1 MLQSA
6 VPTARTTARSTSH
19 ARALRLS
26 VLGVAAA
33 LALSACNESQDKPPQ
48 AASAPLPPATESA
61 QPVATPVAYV
71 PPSAETLYQMVAPIA
86 LYPDKLVAQVL
97 AASTY
102 PDQVGA
108 AEVWMGQNPGLKP
121 EELQNAVNSQDW
133 DPSVKS
139 LAQFPNVLAQLSSNV
154 PWTTAL
160 GKAYYNDPA
169 DVMNAIQVMRQR
181 AYKAGTLKDSS
192 RLKVAVATADAPP
205 PVPQPAPQAVG
216 EPLSSMLPVPVI
228 DTPPQLIEIAP
239 AQPDTVYVPQ
249 YDPGVVYGEPVPMYG
264 GYRPIV
270 APQPVYVGSS
280 AAPVV
285 AGLIGFGAG
294 VILAESV
301 DRRPWGWNSWGMRW
315 GEPGYRW
322 HRNEPPPPPSRRP
335 AVIYNN
341 NTYVSRSTTVVQNI
355 HNTHINNVGN
365 VTHIANNP
373 HFEPRRPDFPQ
384 QGGDP
389 RSGDPR
395 SGDPRSG
402 DPRSGDPRSGGM
414 AAAALAGAA
423 GMAGAAAAAHSG
435 MPQRLGLRPP
445 QGGPPPSAQGMVPP
459 GGAQGFARH
468 DGADRGRPGLRP
480 DDRPQASLQP
490 RMNPVPASQPGQFGK
505 WPQSPQSAQSA
516 PSSPPGAAQRPAPAL
531 PAAAMQG
538 DRGRDSRVPS
548 WSSAATQQ
556 GMRPQDRQ
564 NGLDRQD
571 RDRSMADAARQR
583 QQQQQQMETQAARL
597 RGEEQA
603 RQQQQRQAQMQA
615 QAQMRDQA
623 RDQAQIQAQAQ
634 ARQQAERDRQALQQ
648 RSQDQARQQQMQ
660 QQQQQQARAQEQ
672 MQARMQAQQQA
683 QQQAQ
688 RQAQMQER
696 QAQQQRQQQFEAAQ
710 QQRMQAQQAQQA
722 QAQARAQQQQARAQQ
737 EQRQQQQRMANAA
750 RPQERRGGRDERR
763 DR

>member
-6 VPTARTTARSTSH
+6 VPRARTMAPSASH
-19 ARALRLS
+19 AGALRLS
-26 VLGVAAA
+26 VLGLAAA

-48 AASAPLPPATESA
+48 AASVPLPPATESA

-108 AEVWMGQNPGLKP
+108 AEVWLGQNPGLKP
-121 EELQNAVNSQDW
+121 QELQDAVNGQDW

-139 LAQFPNVLAQLSSNV
+139 LAQFPNVLAQLSSNI

-160 GKAYYNDPA
+160 GRAYYNDPA

-192 RLKVAVATADAPP
+192 RLKVAVAAADAPP
-205 PVPQPAPQAVG
+205 RDPQPAPQDMG

-228 DTPPQLIEIAP
+228 DAPSQFIEITP

-249 YDPGVVYGEPVPMYG
+249 YDPGVVYGEPLPVYG

-341 NTYVSRSTTVVQNI
+341 NTYVTRSTTVVQNI
-355 HNTHINNVGN
+355 RNTQINNGGN

-373 HFEPRRPDFPQ
+373 HVEPRPAGNPPNPP

-389 RSGDPR
+389 RP
-395 SGDPRSG
+395 
-402 DPRSGDPRSGGM
+402 GGM

-423 GMAGAAAAAHSG
+423 GLAGAAAAAHGG

-445 QGGPPPSAQGMVPP
+445 QGGPPASSQGMLPP
-459 GGAQGFARH
+459 GATQGSARH

-480 DDRPQASLQP
+480 DDRPQAALQP

-505 WPQSPQSAQSA
+505 WPQA
-516 PSSPPGAAQRPAPAL
+516 PHSTQAAGVQRPPAAL
-531 PAAAMQG
+531 PAAAIPG
-538 DRGRDSRVPS
+538 ERGRDSRVPS
-548 WSSAATQQ
+548 WSSAAAQQ
-556 GMRPQDRQ
+556 GMRQQ
-564 NGLDRQD
+564 DRQD
-571 RDRSMADAARQR
+571 RDRSMADAARMR
-583 QQQQQQMETQAARL
+583 QQQQQQMEMQTARL
-597 RGEEQA
+597 RGEEQSRQQ
-603 RQQQQRQAQMQA
+603 RQQQQAQRQAQMQM
-615 QAQMRDQA
+615 QVQA
-623 RDQAQIQAQAQ
+623 RDQAREQAQM
-634 ARQQAERDRQALQQ
+634 
-648 RSQDQARQQQMQ
+648 QARQQQLQQ

-696 QAQQQRQQQFEAAQ
+696 QAQQQR
-710 QQRMQAQQAQQA
+710 MQLQQAQ

-737 EQRQQQQRMANAA
+737 EQRQQQQRMANAS

>member
-1 MLQSA
+1 
-6 VPTARTTARSTSH
+6 
-19 ARALRLS
+19 
-26 VLGVAAA
+26 
-33 LALSACNESQDKPPQ
+33 
-48 AASAPLPPATESA
+48 
-61 QPVATPVAYV
+61 VAYV

-108 AEVWMGQNPGLKP
+108 AEVWLGQNPGLKP
-121 EELQNAVNSQDW
+121 QELQDAVNGQDW

-139 LAQFPNVLAQLSSNV
+139 LAQFPNVLAQLSSNI

-160 GKAYYNDPA
+160 GRAYYNDPA

-192 RLKVAVATADAPP
+192 RLKVAVAAADAPP
-205 PVPQPAPQAVG
+205 RDPQPAPQDMG

-228 DTPPQLIEIAP
+228 DAPSQFIEITP

-249 YDPGVVYGEPVPMYG
+249 YDPGVVYGEPLPVYG

-341 NTYVSRSTTVVQNI
+341 NTYVTRSTTVVQNI
-355 HNTHINNVGN
+355 RNTQINNGGN

-373 HFEPRRPDFPQ
+373 HVEPRPAGNPPNPP

-389 RSGDPR
+389 RP
-395 SGDPRSG
+395 
-402 DPRSGDPRSGGM
+402 GGM

-423 GMAGAAAAAHSG
+423 GLAGAAAAAHGG

-445 QGGPPPSAQGMVPP
+445 QGGPPASSQGMLPP
-459 GGAQGFARH
+459 GATQGSARH

-480 DDRPQASLQP
+480 DDRPQAALQP

-505 WPQSPQSAQSA
+505 WPQA
-516 PSSPPGAAQRPAPAL
+516 PHSTQAAGVQRPPAAL
-531 PAAAMQG
+531 PAAAIPG
-538 DRGRDSRVPS
+538 ERGRDSRVPS
-548 WSSAATQQ
+548 WSSAAAQQ
-556 GMRPQDRQ
+556 GMRQQ
-564 NGLDRQD
+564 DRQD
-571 RDRSMADAARQR
+571 RDRSMADAARMR
-583 QQQQQQMETQAARL
+583 QQQQQQMEMQTARL
-597 RGEEQA
+597 RGEEQSRQQ
-603 RQQQQRQAQMQA
+603 RQQQQAQRQAQMQM
-615 QAQMRDQA
+615 QVQA
-623 RDQAQIQAQAQ
+623 RDQAREQAQM
-634 ARQQAERDRQALQQ
+634 
-648 RSQDQARQQQMQ
+648 QARQQQLQQ

-696 QAQQQRQQQFEAAQ
+696 QAQQQR
-710 QQRMQAQQAQQA
+710 MQLQQAQ

-737 EQRQQQQRMANAA
+737 EQRQQQQRMANAS

>member
-1 MLQSA
+1 MPQSA
-6 VPTARTTARSTSH
+6 VPRARTMAPSASH
-19 ARALRLS
+19 AGALRLS
-26 VLGVAAA
+26 VLGLAAA

-108 AEVWMGQNPGLKP
+108 AEVWLGQNPGLKP
-121 EELQNAVNSQDW
+121 QELQDAVNGQDW

-139 LAQFPNVLAQLSSNV
+139 LAQFPNVLAQLSSNI

-160 GKAYYNDPA
+160 GRAYYNDPA

-192 RLKVAVATADAPP
+192 RLKVAVAAADAPP
-205 PVPQPAPQAVG
+205 RDPQPAPQDMG

-228 DTPPQLIEIAP
+228 DAPSQFIEITP

-341 NTYVSRSTTVVQNI
+341 NTYVTRSTTVVQNI
-355 HNTHINNVGN
+355 RNTQINNGGN

-373 HFEPRRPDFPQ
+373 HVEPRPAGNPPNPP

-389 RSGDPR
+389 RP
-395 SGDPRSG
+395 
-402 DPRSGDPRSGGM
+402 GGM

-423 GMAGAAAAAHSG
+423 GMAGAAAAAHGG

-445 QGGPPPSAQGMVPP
+445 QGGPPASSQGMLPP
-459 GGAQGFARH
+459 GATQGSARH

-480 DDRPQASLQP
+480 DDRPQAALQP

-505 WPQSPQSAQSA
+505 WPQA
-516 PSSPPGAAQRPAPAL
+516 PHSTQAAGVQRPPAAL
-531 PAAAMQG
+531 PAAAMPG
-538 DRGRDSRVPS
+538 ERGRDSRVPS
-548 WSSAATQQ
+548 WSSAAAQQ
-556 GMRPQDRQ
+556 GMRQQ
-564 NGLDRQD
+564 DRQD
-571 RDRSMADAARQR
+571 RDRSMADAARMR
-583 QQQQQQMETQAARL
+583 QQQQQQMEMQTARL
-597 RGEEQA
+597 RGEEQS
-603 RQQQQRQAQMQA
+603 RQQQQQQQRQQQQAQRQAQMQM
-615 QAQMRDQA
+615 QVQA
-623 RDQAQIQAQAQ
+623 RDQAREQAQM
-634 ARQQAERDRQALQQ
+634 
-648 RSQDQARQQQMQ
+648 QARQQQLQQ

-696 QAQQQRQQQFEAAQ
+696 QAQQQR
-710 QQRMQAQQAQQA
+710 MQLQQAQ

-737 EQRQQQQRMANAA
+737 EQRQQQQRMANAS

>member
-1 MLQSA
+1 
-6 VPTARTTARSTSH
+6 
-19 ARALRLS
+19 
-26 VLGVAAA
+26 
-33 LALSACNESQDKPPQ
+33 LAF
-48 AASAPLPPATESA
+48 
-61 QPVATPVAYV
+61 
-71 PPSAETLYQMVAPIA
+71 I
-86 LYPDKLVAQVL
+86 
-97 AASTY
+97 STY

-108 AEVWMGQNPGLKP
+108 AEVWLGQNPGLKP
-121 EELQNAVNSQDW
+121 EALQNAVNGQDW

-139 LAQFPNVLAQLSSNV
+139 LAQFPNVLAQLSSNI

-160 GKAYYNDPA
+160 GRAYYNDPA

-192 RLKVAVATADAPP
+192 RLKVAVATPDAA
-205 PVPQPAPQAVG
+205 VPQPAPQAVG

-280 AAPVV
+280 AVPVV

-355 HNTHINNVGN
+355 HNTN
-365 VTHIANNP
+365 VTNITNNGRW
-373 HFEPRRPDFPQ
+373 EPRRADNPP

-389 RSGDPR
+389 RSGA
-395 SGDPRSG
+395 
-402 DPRSGDPRSGGM
+402 M

-423 GMAGAAAAAHSG
+423 GMAGAAHMAGAAGPAPG

-445 QGGPPPSAQGMVPP
+445 QGGPPPSSQGMLPP
-459 GGAQGFARH
+459 GAAQGFARH
-468 DGADRGRPGLRP
+468 DGMDHGRPGLRP
-480 DDRPQASLQP
+480 DDRPQAALQP
-490 RMNPVPASQPGQFGK
+490 RMAPVPASQPGPFGQAGK
-505 WPQSPQSAQSA
+505 WPQSPV
-516 PSSPPGAAQRPAPAL
+516 PGVTQRPAPAL
-531 PAAAMQG
+531 PAAAQAG
-538 DRGRDSRVPS
+538 ERGRDARVPS
-548 WSSAATQQ
+548 WSSAATAQ
-556 GMRPQDRQ
+556 GMRPQ
-564 NGLDRQD
+564 DRQD
-571 RDRSMADAARQR
+571 RDRSMADAARMR
-583 QQQQQQMETQAARL
+583 QQQQQQMEVQTARL

-603 RQQQQRQAQMQA
+603 RQQQQQAQRQAQMQA
-615 QAQMRDQA
+615 QA
-623 RDQAQIQAQAQ
+623 RDQAQMQT
-634 ARQQAERDRQALQQ
+634 RQQAERDRQAFQQ
-648 RSQDQARQQQMQ
+648 RAQDQARQQQLQQQ

-710 QQRMQAQQAQQA
+710 QQRMQAQARAQQ
-722 QAQARAQQQQARAQQ
+722 QQQQQQQARAQQ
-737 EQRQQQQRMANAA
+737 EQRQQQQRMANAFH
-750 RPQERRGGRDERR
+750 PQERRGGRDERR

>member
-6 VPTARTTARSTSH
+6 VPTARITAPSTSSV
-19 ARALRLS
+19 LRLTA
-26 VLGVAAA
+26 LGLAAA

-48 AASAPLPPATESA
+48 AASGPLPPATESA

-139 LAQFPNVLAQLSSNV
+139 LAQFPNVLAQLSSNI

-205 PVPQPAPQAVG
+205 PLPQPAPQAVG

-228 DTPPQLIEIAP
+228 DAPSQFIEIAP

-249 YDPGVVYGEPVPMYG
+249 YDPGVVYGEPVPVYG
-264 GYRPIV
+264 GYRAIV

-341 NTYVSRSTTVVQNI
+341 NTYVTRSTTVVQNI
-355 HNTHINNVGN
+355 RNTQINNVGN
-365 VTHIANNP
+365 VTHVANNP
-373 HFEPRRPDFPQ
+373 HFEPRRPDFPP
-384 QGGDP
+384 QG
-389 RSGDPR
+389 
-395 SGDPRSG
+395 GDPRSG

-423 GMAGAAAAAHSG
+423 GMAGAAAAAHGG

-459 GGAQGFARH
+459 GAAQGFARH

-480 DDRPQASLQP
+480 DDRPQASSQP
-490 RMNPVPASQPGQFGK
+490 RMNPVPASPPGQFGT
-505 WPQSPQSAQSA
+505 WPQSPQSSQSTQA
-516 PSSPPGAAQRPAPAL
+516 GIAQRPPSAL
-531 PAAAMQG
+531 PAAAMPG

-564 NGLDRQD
+564 D
-571 RDRSMADAARQR
+571 RDRSMADAARMR
-583 QQQQQQMETQAARL
+583 QQQQQQMEMQTARL

-603 RQQQQRQAQMQA
+603 RQQQQQQAQRQAQMQA
-615 QAQMRDQA
+615 QTQARDQA
-623 RDQAQIQAQAQ
+623 RDQAQLQ
-634 ARQQAERDRQALQQ
+634 ARQQGERDRQAFQQ
-648 RSQDQARQQQMQ
+648 RSQDQARQQQLQQQ

-688 RQAQMQER
+688 RQAQMQDR

-722 QAQARAQQQQARAQQ
+722 QAQARAQQQQQQQQARAQQ
-737 EQRQQQQRMANAA
+737 EQRQQQQRMANAS

>member
-1 MLQSA
+1 
-6 VPTARTTARSTSH
+6 
-19 ARALRLS
+19 
-26 VLGVAAA
+26 
-33 LALSACNESQDKPPQ
+33 
-48 AASAPLPPATESA
+48 
-61 QPVATPVAYV
+61 
-71 PPSAETLYQMVAPIA
+71 MVAPIA

-108 AEVWMGQNPGLKP
+108 AEVWLGQNPGLKP
-121 EELQNAVNSQDW
+121 QELQDAVNGQDW

-139 LAQFPNVLAQLSSNV
+139 LAQFPNVLAQLSSNI

-160 GKAYYNDPA
+160 GRAYYNDPA

-192 RLKVAVATADAPP
+192 RLKVAVAAADAPP
-205 PVPQPAPQAVG
+205 RDPQPAPQDMG

-228 DTPPQLIEIAP
+228 DAPSQFIEITP

-249 YDPGVVYGEPVPMYG
+249 YDPGVVYGEPLPVYG

-341 NTYVSRSTTVVQNI
+341 NTYVTRSTTVVQNI
-355 HNTHINNVGN
+355 RNTQINNGGN

-373 HFEPRRPDFPQ
+373 HVEPRPAGNPPNPP

-389 RSGDPR
+389 RP
-395 SGDPRSG
+395 
-402 DPRSGDPRSGGM
+402 GGM

-423 GMAGAAAAAHSG
+423 GLAGAAAAAHGG

-445 QGGPPPSAQGMVPP
+445 QGGPPASSQGMLPP
-459 GGAQGFARH
+459 GATQGSARH

-480 DDRPQASLQP
+480 DDRPQAALQP

-505 WPQSPQSAQSA
+505 WPQA
-516 PSSPPGAAQRPAPAL
+516 PHSTQAAGVQRPPAAL
-531 PAAAMQG
+531 PAAAMPG
-538 DRGRDSRVPS
+538 ERGRDSRVPS
-548 WSSAATQQ
+548 WSSAAAQQ
-556 GMRPQDRQ
+556 GMRQQ
-564 NGLDRQD
+564 DRQD
-571 RDRSMADAARQR
+571 RGRSMADAARMR
-583 QQQQQQMETQAARL
+583 QQQQQQMEMQTARL
-597 RGEEQA
+597 RGEEQS
-603 RQQQQRQAQMQA
+603 RQQQQQQQRQQQQAQRQAQMQ
-615 QAQMRDQA
+615 MQA
-623 RDQAQIQAQAQ
+623 RDQASEQAQM
-634 ARQQAERDRQALQQ
+634 
-648 RSQDQARQQQMQ
+648 QARQQQLQQ

-696 QAQQQRQQQFEAAQ
+696 QAQQQR
-710 QQRMQAQQAQQA
+710 MQLQQAQ
-722 QAQARAQQQQARAQQ
+722 QAQARAQQQQTRAQQ
-737 EQRQQQQRMANAA
+737 EQRQQQQRMANAS

>member
-1 MLQSA
+1 MLQPA

-19 ARALRLS
+19 AGVLRLS
-26 VLGVAAA
+26 VLGLAAA
-33 LALSACNESQDKPPQ
+33 MALSACNESQDKPPQ

-228 DTPPQLIEIAP
+228 DTPPQFIEIAP

-373 HFEPRRPDFPQ
+373 HFKPRRPDFPQ
-384 QGGDP
+384 Q
-389 RSGDPR
+389 SGDPR
-395 SGDPRSG
+395 LGDPRSG

-556 GMRPQDRQ
+556 GVRPQDRQ

-623 RDQAQIQAQAQ
+623 RDQAQVQAQAQ

-660 QQQQQQARAQEQ
+660 QQQQQARAQEQ
-672 MQARMQAQQQA
+672 MQARMQA

>member
-6 VPTARTTARSTSH
+6 VPRARTMAPSASH
-19 ARALRLS
+19 AGALRLS
-26 VLGVAAA
+26 VLGLAAA

-108 AEVWMGQNPGLKP
+108 AEVWLGQNPGLKP
-121 EELQNAVNSQDW
+121 QELQDAVNGQDW

-139 LAQFPNVLAQLSSNV
+139 LAQFPNVLAQLSSNI

-160 GKAYYNDPA
+160 GRAYYNDPA

-192 RLKVAVATADAPP
+192 RLKVAVAAADAPP
-205 PVPQPAPQAVG
+205 RDPQPAPQDMG

-228 DTPPQLIEIAP
+228 DAPSQFIEITP

-249 YDPGVVYGEPVPMYG
+249 YDPGVVYGEPLPVYG

-341 NTYVSRSTTVVQNI
+341 NTYVTRSTTVVQNI
-355 HNTHINNVGN
+355 RNTQINNGGN

-373 HFEPRRPDFPQ
+373 HGEPRPAGNPPNPP

-389 RSGDPR
+389 RP
-395 SGDPRSG
+395 
-402 DPRSGDPRSGGM
+402 GGM

-423 GMAGAAAAAHSG
+423 GLAGAAAAAQGG

-445 QGGPPPSAQGMVPP
+445 QGGPPASSQGMLPP
-459 GGAQGFARH
+459 GATQGSARH

-480 DDRPQASLQP
+480 DDRPQAALQP

-505 WPQSPQSAQSA
+505 WPQA
-516 PSSPPGAAQRPAPAL
+516 PHSTQAAGVQRPPAAL
-531 PAAAMQG
+531 PAAAMPG
-538 DRGRDSRVPS
+538 ERGRDSRVPS
-548 WSSAATQQ
+548 WSSAAAQQ
-556 GMRPQDRQ
+556 VMRQQ
-564 NGLDRQD
+564 DRQD
-571 RDRSMADAARQR
+571 RDRSMADAARMR
-583 QQQQQQMETQAARL
+583 QQQQQQMEMQTARL
-597 RGEEQA
+597 RGEEQS
-603 RQQQQRQAQMQA
+603 RQQQQQQQRQQQQAQRQAQMQ
-615 QAQMRDQA
+615 MQA
-623 RDQAQIQAQAQ
+623 RDQAREQAQM
-634 ARQQAERDRQALQQ
+634 
-648 RSQDQARQQQMQ
+648 QARQQQLQQ

-696 QAQQQRQQQFEAAQ
+696 QAQQQR
-710 QQRMQAQQAQQA
+710 MQLQQAQ

-737 EQRQQQQRMANAA
+737 EQRQQQQRMANAS

>member
-6 VPTARTTARSTSH
+6 VPRARTMAPSASH
-19 ARALRLS
+19 AGALRLS
-26 VLGVAAA
+26 VLGLAAA

-108 AEVWMGQNPGLKP
+108 AEVWLGQNPGLKP
-121 EELQNAVNSQDW
+121 QELQDAVNGQDW

-139 LAQFPNVLAQLSSNV
+139 LAQFPNVLAQLSSNI

-160 GKAYYNDPA
+160 GRAYYNDPA

-192 RLKVAVATADAPP
+192 RLKVAVTAADAPP
-205 PVPQPAPQAVG
+205 RDPQPAPQDMG

-228 DTPPQLIEIAP
+228 DAPAQFIEITP

-249 YDPGVVYGEPVPMYG
+249 YDPGVVYGEPLPVYG

-341 NTYVSRSTTVVQNI
+341 NTYVTRSTTVVQNI
-355 HNTHINNVGN
+355 RNTQINNGGN

-373 HFEPRRPDFPQ
+373 HVEPRPAGNPPNPP

-389 RSGDPR
+389 RP
-395 SGDPRSG
+395 
-402 DPRSGDPRSGGM
+402 GGM

-423 GMAGAAAAAHSG
+423 GLAGAAAAAHGG

-445 QGGPPPSAQGMVPP
+445 QGGPPASSQGMLPP
-459 GGAQGFARH
+459 GATQGSARH

-480 DDRPQASLQP
+480 DDRPQAALQP

-505 WPQSPQSAQSA
+505 WPQA
-516 PSSPPGAAQRPAPAL
+516 PHSTQAAGVQRPPAAL
-531 PAAAMQG
+531 PAAAMPG
-538 DRGRDSRVPS
+538 ERGRDSRVPS
-548 WSSAATQQ
+548 WSSAAAQQ
-556 GMRPQDRQ
+556 GMRQQ
-564 NGLDRQD
+564 DRQD
-571 RDRSMADAARQR
+571 RGRSMADAARMR
-583 QQQQQQMETQAARL
+583 QQQQQQMEMQTARL
-597 RGEEQA
+597 RGEEQS
-603 RQQQQRQAQMQA
+603 RQQQQQQQRQQQQAQRQAQMQ
-615 QAQMRDQA
+615 MQA
-623 RDQAQIQAQAQ
+623 RDQAREQAQM
-634 ARQQAERDRQALQQ
+634 
-648 RSQDQARQQQMQ
+648 QARQQQL

-696 QAQQQRQQQFEAAQ
+696 QAQQQR
-710 QQRMQAQQAQQA
+710 MQLQQAQ

-737 EQRQQQQRMANAA
+737 EQRQQQQRMANAS

>member
-6 VPTARTTARSTSH
+6 VPTARTTARSTSN
-19 ARALRLS
+19 AGALRLS
-26 VLGVAAA
+26 VLGLAAA

-48 AASAPLPPATESA
+48 AASAPLPTESA

-228 DTPPQLIEIAP
+228 DTPPQFIEIAP

-389 RSGDPR
+389 RP
-395 SGDPRSG
+395 GDPRSG

-516 PSSPPGAAQRPAPAL
+516 PSSPSGTAQRPAPAL

-623 RDQAQIQAQAQ
+623 RDQAQAQVQAQAQ

-648 RSQDQARQQQMQ
+648 RSQDQARQQQ

-672 MQARMQAQQQA
+672 MQARMQA

>member
-6 VPTARTTARSTSH
+6 VPRARTMAPSASH
-19 ARALRLS
+19 AGALRLS
-26 VLGVAAA
+26 VLGLAAA

-108 AEVWMGQNPGLKP
+108 AEVWLGQNPGLKP
-121 EELQNAVNSQDW
+121 QELQDAVNGQDW

-139 LAQFPNVLAQLSSNV
+139 LAQFPNVLAQLSSNI

-160 GKAYYNDPA
+160 GRAYYNDPA

-192 RLKVAVATADAPP
+192 RLKVAVAAADAPP
-205 PVPQPAPQAVG
+205 RDPQPAPQDMG

-228 DTPPQLIEIAP
+228 DAPSQFIEITP

-249 YDPGVVYGEPVPMYG
+249 YDPGVVYGEPLPVYG

-341 NTYVSRSTTVVQNI
+341 NTYVTRSTTVVQNI
-355 HNTHINNVGN
+355 RNTQINNGGN

-373 HFEPRRPDFPQ
+373 HVEPRPAGNPPNPP

-389 RSGDPR
+389 RP
-395 SGDPRSG
+395 
-402 DPRSGDPRSGGM
+402 GGM

-423 GMAGAAAAAHSG
+423 GMAGAAAAAHGG

-445 QGGPPPSAQGMVPP
+445 QGE
-459 GGAQGFARH
+459 
-468 DGADRGRPGLRP
+468 
-480 DDRPQASLQP
+480 
-490 RMNPVPASQPGQFGK
+490 
-505 WPQSPQSAQSA
+505 
-516 PSSPPGAAQRPAPAL
+516 
-531 PAAAMQG
+531 
-538 DRGRDSRVPS
+538 RGRDSRVPS

-556 GMRPQDRQ
+556 GTRQ
-564 NGLDRQD
+564 QDRQD
-571 RDRSMADAARQR
+571 RDRSMVDAARMR
-583 QQQQQQMETQAARL
+583 QQQQQQMEMQTARL
-597 RGEEQA
+597 RGEEQS
-603 RQQQQRQAQMQA
+603 RQQQQQQQQQRQQQQAQRQAQMQ
-615 QAQMRDQA
+615 MQA
-623 RDQAQIQAQAQ
+623 RDQAREQA
-634 ARQQAERDRQALQQ
+634 
-648 RSQDQARQQQMQ
+648 
-660 QQQQQQARAQEQ
+660 Q

-696 QAQQQRQQQFEAAQ
+696 QAQQQR
-710 QQRMQAQQAQQA
+710 MQLQQAQ

-737 EQRQQQQRMANAA
+737 EQRQQQQRMANAS

>member
-1 MLQSA
+1 MLQPA

-19 ARALRLS
+19 ASALCLS
-26 VLGVAAA
+26 VLGLAAA

-48 AASAPLPPATESA
+48 AASAPLPTESA

-139 LAQFPNVLAQLSSNV
+139 LTQFPNVLAQLSSNV

-228 DTPPQLIEIAP
+228 DTPPQFIEIAP

-355 HNTHINNVGN
+355 HNTRINNVGN
-365 VTHIANNP
+365 VTNIANNP

-389 RSGDPR
+389 RP
-395 SGDPRSG
+395 GDPRSG

-445 QGGPPPSAQGMVPP
+445 QGGPPPSAEGVVPP

-505 WPQSPQSAQSA
+505 WPQSPQAAQSA

-538 DRGRDSRVPS
+538 DRGRDSHVPS

-564 NGLDRQD
+564 D

-583 QQQQQQMETQAARL
+583 QQHQQQMETQPARL

-603 RQQQQRQAQMQA
+603 RQQ
-615 QAQMRDQA
+615 
-623 RDQAQIQAQAQ
+623 
-634 ARQQAERDRQALQQ
+634 
-648 RSQDQARQQQMQ
+648 
-660 QQQQQQARAQEQ
+660 
-672 MQARMQAQQQA
+672 
-683 QQQAQ
+683 
-688 RQAQMQER
+688 
-696 QAQQQRQQQFEAAQ
+696 
-710 QQRMQAQQAQQA
+710 
-722 QAQARAQQQQARAQQ
+722 
-737 EQRQQQQRMANAA
+737 
-750 RPQERRGGRDERR
+750 
-763 DR
+763 

>member
-6 VPTARTTARSTSH
+6 VPRARTMAPSASH
-19 ARALRLS
+19 AGALRLS
-26 VLGVAAA
+26 VLGLAAA

-108 AEVWMGQNPGLKP
+108 AEVWLGQNPGLKP
-121 EELQNAVNSQDW
+121 QELQDAVNGQDW

-139 LAQFPNVLAQLSSNV
+139 LAQFPNVLAQLSSNI

-160 GKAYYNDPA
+160 GRAYYNDPA

-192 RLKVAVATADAPP
+192 RLKVAVTAADAPP
-205 PVPQPAPQAVG
+205 RDPQPAPQDMG

-228 DTPPQLIEIAP
+228 DAPAQFIEITP

-249 YDPGVVYGEPVPMYG
+249 YDPGVVYGEPLPVYG

-341 NTYVSRSTTVVQNI
+341 NTYVTRSTTVVQNI
-355 HNTHINNVGN
+355 RNTQINNGGN

-373 HFEPRRPDFPQ
+373 HVEPRPAGNPPNPP

-389 RSGDPR
+389 RP
-395 SGDPRSG
+395 
-402 DPRSGDPRSGGM
+402 GGM

-423 GMAGAAAAAHSG
+423 GLAGAAAAAHGG

-445 QGGPPPSAQGMVPP
+445 QGGPPASSQGMLPP
-459 GGAQGFARH
+459 GATQGSARH

-480 DDRPQASLQP
+480 DDRPQAALQP

-505 WPQSPQSAQSA
+505 WPQA
-516 PSSPPGAAQRPAPAL
+516 PHSTQAAGVQRPPAAL
-531 PAAAMQG
+531 PAAAMPG
-538 DRGRDSRVPS
+538 ERGRDSRVPS
-548 WSSAATQQ
+548 WSSAAAQQ
-556 GMRPQDRQ
+556 GMRQQ
-564 NGLDRQD
+564 DRQD
-571 RDRSMADAARQR
+571 RDRSMADAARMR
-583 QQQQQQMETQAARL
+583 QQQQQQMEMQTARL
-597 RGEEQA
+597 RGEEQS
-603 RQQQQRQAQMQA
+603 RQQQQQQQRQQQQAQRQAQMQ
-615 QAQMRDQA
+615 MQA
-623 RDQAQIQAQAQ
+623 RDQAREQAQM
-634 ARQQAERDRQALQQ
+634 
-648 RSQDQARQQQMQ
+648 QARQQQLQQ

-696 QAQQQRQQQFEAAQ
+696 QAQQQR
-710 QQRMQAQQAQQA
+710 MQLQQAQ

-737 EQRQQQQRMANAA
+737 EQRQQQQRMANAS
-750 RPQERRGGRDERR
+750 RPQERRGERDERR

>member
-6 VPTARTTARSTSH
+6 VPRARTMAPSASH
-19 ARALRLS
+19 AGALRLS
-26 VLGVAAA
+26 VLGLAAA

-108 AEVWMGQNPGLKP
+108 AEVWLGQNPGLKP
-121 EELQNAVNSQDW
+121 QELQDAVNGQDW

-139 LAQFPNVLAQLSSNV
+139 LAQFPNVLAQLSSNI

-160 GKAYYNDPA
+160 GRAYYNDPA

-192 RLKVAVATADAPP
+192 RLKVAVAAADAPP
-205 PVPQPAPQAVG
+205 RDPQPAPQDMG

-228 DTPPQLIEIAP
+228 DAPSQFIEITP

-249 YDPGVVYGEPVPMYG
+249 YDPGVVYGEPLPVYG

-341 NTYVSRSTTVVQNI
+341 NTYVTRSTTVVQNI
-355 HNTHINNVGN
+355 RNTQINNGGN

-373 HFEPRRPDFPQ
+373 HVEPRPAGNPPNPP

-389 RSGDPR
+389 RP
-395 SGDPRSG
+395 
-402 DPRSGDPRSGGM
+402 GGM

-423 GMAGAAAAAHSG
+423 GLAGAAAAAHGG

-445 QGGPPPSAQGMVPP
+445 QGGPPASSQGMLPP
-459 GGAQGFARH
+459 GATQGSARH

-480 DDRPQASLQP
+480 DDRPQAALQP

-505 WPQSPQSAQSA
+505 WPQA
-516 PSSPPGAAQRPAPAL
+516 PHSTQAAGVQRPPAAL
-531 PAAAMQG
+531 PAAAMPG
-538 DRGRDSRVPS
+538 ERGRDSRVPS
-548 WSSAATQQ
+548 WSSAAAQQ
-556 GMRPQDRQ
+556 GMRQQ
-564 NGLDRQD
+564 DRQD
-571 RDRSMADAARQR
+571 RDRSMADAARMR
-583 QQQQQQMETQAARL
+583 QQQQQQMEMQTARL
-597 RGEEQA
+597 RGEEQS
-603 RQQQQRQAQMQA
+603 RQQQQQQQRQQQQAQRQAQMQ
-615 QAQMRDQA
+615 MQA
-623 RDQAQIQAQAQ
+623 RDQAREQAQM
-634 ARQQAERDRQALQQ
+634 
-648 RSQDQARQQQMQ
+648 QARQQQLQQ

-696 QAQQQRQQQFEAAQ
+696 QAQQQR
-710 QQRMQAQQAQQA
+710 MQLQQAQ

-737 EQRQQQQRMANAA
+737 EQRQQQQRMANAS

>member
-6 VPTARTTARSTSH
+6 VPTALITAPATSSVG
-19 ARALRLS
+19 ALRLTA
-26 VLGVAAA
+26 LGLAAA

-61 QPVATPVAYV
+61 QPVATPAAYV

-121 EELQNAVNSQDW
+121 EELQTAVNSQDW

-228 DTPPQLIEIAP
+228 DTPPQFIEIAP

-355 HNTHINNVGN
+355 RNTQINNVGN

-402 DPRSGDPRSGGM
+402 DPRSGGM

-423 GMAGAAAAAHSG
+423 GMAGAAAAAHGS

-445 QGGPPPSAQGMVPP
+445 QGSPPPSAQGMVPP
-459 GGAQGFARH
+459 GAAQGFARH

-480 DDRPQASLQP
+480 DDRPQASSQP
-490 RMNPVPASQPGQFGK
+490 RMNPVPASPPGQFGK
-505 WPQSPQSAQSA
+505 WPQSPQSSQ
-516 PSSPPGAAQRPAPAL
+516 AAAMQRPPSAL
-531 PAAAMQG
+531 PAAAMPG
-538 DRGRDSRVPS
+538 DKGRDARDSRVPS
-548 WSSAATQQ
+548 WTSAATQQ
-556 GMRPQDRQ
+556 GMRPQDRH
-564 NGLDRQD
+564 DRQD
-571 RDRSMADAARQR
+571 RDRSMADAARMR
-583 QQQQQQMETQAARL
+583 QQQQ
-597 RGEEQA
+597 
-603 RQQQQRQAQMQA
+603 QAQMQA
-615 QAQMRDQA
+615 QTQARDQA
-623 RDQAQIQAQAQ
+623 RDQAQLQ
-634 ARQQAERDRQALQQ
+634 ARQQGERDRQAFQQ
-648 RSQDQARQQQMQ
+648 RSQDQARQQQLQQQ

-696 QAQQQRQQQFEAAQ
+696 QAQQQRQQQFEAAR

-722 QAQARAQQQQARAQQ
+722 QAQARAQQQQQHQQARAQQ
-737 EQRQQQQRMANAA
+737 EQRMANAS

>member
-1 MLQSA
+1 MAPSA
-6 VPTARTTARSTSH
+6 SH
-19 ARALRLS
+19 AGALRLS
-26 VLGVAAA
+26 VLGLAAA

-48 AASAPLPPATESA
+48 AASVPLPPATESA

-108 AEVWMGQNPGLKP
+108 AEVWLGQNPGLKP
-121 EELQNAVNSQDW
+121 QELQDAVNGQDW

-139 LAQFPNVLAQLSSNV
+139 LAQFPNVLAQLSSNI

-160 GKAYYNDPA
+160 GRAYYNDPA

-192 RLKVAVATADAPP
+192 RLKVAVAAADAPP
-205 PVPQPAPQAVG
+205 RDPQPAPQDMG

-228 DTPPQLIEIAP
+228 DAPSQFIEITP

-249 YDPGVVYGEPVPMYG
+249 YDPGVVYGEPLPVYG

-341 NTYVSRSTTVVQNI
+341 NTYVTRSTTVVQNI
-355 HNTHINNVGN
+355 RNTQINNGGN

-373 HFEPRRPDFPQ
+373 HVEPRPAGNPPNPP

-389 RSGDPR
+389 RP
-395 SGDPRSG
+395 
-402 DPRSGDPRSGGM
+402 GGM

-423 GMAGAAAAAHSG
+423 GLAGAAAAAHGG

-445 QGGPPPSAQGMVPP
+445 QGGPPASSQGMLPP
-459 GGAQGFARH
+459 GATQGSARH

-480 DDRPQASLQP
+480 DDRPQAALQP

-505 WPQSPQSAQSA
+505 WPQA
-516 PSSPPGAAQRPAPAL
+516 PHSTQAAGVQRPPAAL
-531 PAAAMQG
+531 PAAAIPG
-538 DRGRDSRVPS
+538 ERGRDSRVPS
-548 WSSAATQQ
+548 WSSAAAQQ
-556 GMRPQDRQ
+556 GMRQQ
-564 NGLDRQD
+564 DRQD
-571 RDRSMADAARQR
+571 RDRSMADAARMR
-583 QQQQQQMETQAARL
+583 QQQQQQMEMQTARL
-597 RGEEQA
+597 RGEEQSRQQ
-603 RQQQQRQAQMQA
+603 RQQQQAQRQAQMQM
-615 QAQMRDQA
+615 QVQA
-623 RDQAQIQAQAQ
+623 RDQAREQAQM
-634 ARQQAERDRQALQQ
+634 
-648 RSQDQARQQQMQ
+648 QARQQQLQQ

-696 QAQQQRQQQFEAAQ
+696 QAQQQR
-710 QQRMQAQQAQQA
+710 MQLQQAQ

-737 EQRQQQQRMANAA
+737 EQRQQQQRMANAS

>member
-6 VPTARTTARSTSH
+6 VPRARTMAPSASH
-19 ARALRLS
+19 AGALRLS
-26 VLGVAAA
+26 VLGLAAA

-48 AASAPLPPATESA
+48 AASVPLPPATESA

-102 PDQVGA
+102 PEQVGA
-108 AEVWMGQNPGLKP
+108 AEVWLGQNPGLKP
-121 EELQNAVNSQDW
+121 QELQDAVNGQDW

-139 LAQFPNVLAQLSSNV
+139 LAQFPNVLAQLSSNI

-160 GKAYYNDPA
+160 GRAYYNDPA

-228 DTPPQLIEIAP
+228 DTPPQFIEIAP

-355 HNTHINNVGN
+355 HNTRINNVGD

-384 QGGDP
+384 QG
-389 RSGDPR
+389 GDPR

-468 DGADRGRPGLRP
+468 DGADRGRPGLTP

-516 PSSPPGAAQRPAPAL
+516 PSSPSGTAQRPAPAL

-556 GMRPQDRQ
+556 GMRPQ
-564 NGLDRQD
+564 DRQD

-603 RQQQQRQAQMQA
+603 RQQQQRQAQV
-615 QAQMRDQA
+615 
-623 RDQAQIQAQAQ
+623 QAQAQ

>member
-6 VPTARTTARSTSH
+6 VPTARTTAPSTLH
-19 ARALRLS
+19 AGALRLS
-26 VLGVAAA
+26 VLGLAAA

-108 AEVWMGQNPGLKP
+108 AEVWMGQHPGLKP

-139 LAQFPNVLAQLSSNV
+139 LAQFPNVLAQLSSNI

-228 DTPPQLIEIAP
+228 ETPPQFIEIAP

-355 HNTHINNVGN
+355 HNTNINNVGN
-365 VTHIANNP
+365 VTNIANNP
-373 HFEPRRPDFPQ
+373 HFEPRRPDFPP

-389 RSGDPR
+389 RPGE
-395 SGDPRSG
+395 
-402 DPRSGDPRSGGM
+402 PRSGDPRSGGM

-445 QGGPPPSAQGMVPP
+445 QGGPPPSPQGMVPP

-505 WPQSPQSAQSA
+505 WPQSPQSTQA
-516 PSSPPGAAQRPAPAL
+516 GAVQRPPSAL
-531 PAAAMQG
+531 PAALSAPAMPG

-548 WSSAATQQ
+548 WTSAATQP
-556 GMRPQDRQ
+556 GMRPQ
-564 NGLDRQD
+564 DRQD
-571 RDRSMADAARQR
+571 RDRSMADAARMR
-583 QQQQQQMETQAARL
+583 QQQQQQMEMQTARL

-603 RQQQQRQAQMQA
+603 RQQQQQAQRQAQMQA
-615 QAQMRDQA
+615 QARDQA
-623 RDQAQIQAQAQ
+623 RDQAQQQ
-634 ARQQAERDRQALQQ
+634 ARQQAERDRQASQQ
-648 RSQDQARQQQMQ
+648 RAQDQERQQQM

-722 QAQARAQQQQARAQQ
+722 QAQARAQQQQQQQQQARAQQ

>member
-19 ARALRLS
+19 AGALRLS
-26 VLGVAAA
+26 VLGLAAA

-228 DTPPQLIEIAP
+228 DTPPQFIEIAP

-355 HNTHINNVGN
+355 HNTRINNVGN

-389 RSGDPR
+389 RP
-395 SGDPRSG
+395 GDPRSG

-505 WPQSPQSAQSA
+505 WPQSPQAAQSA
-516 PSSPPGAAQRPAPAL
+516 PSSPPGTAQRPAPAL

-556 GMRPQDRQ
+556 GMRPQ
-564 NGLDRQD
+564 DRQD

-623 RDQAQIQAQAQ
+623 RDQAQVQAQAQ

-648 RSQDQARQQQMQ
+648 RSQDQARQQQMQQQMQQ

>member
-1 MLQSA
+1 MLQPA

-19 ARALRLS
+19 ASALCLS
-26 VLGVAAA
+26 VLGLAAA

-48 AASAPLPPATESA
+48 AASAPLPTESA

-139 LAQFPNVLAQLSSNV
+139 LTQFPNVLAQLSSNV

-228 DTPPQLIEIAP
+228 DTPPQFIEIAP

-355 HNTHINNVGN
+355 HNTRINNVGN
-365 VTHIANNP
+365 VTNIANNP

-389 RSGDPR
+389 RP
-395 SGDPRSG
+395 GDPRSG

-445 QGGPPPSAQGMVPP
+445 QGGPPPSAEGVVPP

-505 WPQSPQSAQSA
+505 WPQSPQAAQSA

-538 DRGRDSRVPS
+538 DRGRDSHVPS

-564 NGLDRQD
+564 NSLDRQD

-623 RDQAQIQAQAQ
+623 RDQAQVQAQAQ

-660 QQQQQQARAQEQ
+660 QQMQQQQQQQQQARAQEQ
-672 MQARMQAQQQA
+672 MQA

>member
-6 VPTARTTARSTSH
+6 VPTARTTARSTSN
-19 ARALRLS
+19 AGALRLS
-26 VLGVAAA
+26 VLGLAAA

-48 AASAPLPPATESA
+48 AASAPLPTESA

-205 PVPQPAPQAVG
+205 PVPQPAPQSVG

-228 DTPPQLIEIAP
+228 DTPPQFIEIAP

-389 RSGDPR
+389 RP
-395 SGDPRSG
+395 GDPRSG

-516 PSSPPGAAQRPAPAL
+516 PSSPPGTAQQPAPAL

-623 RDQAQIQAQAQ
+623 RDQAQVQAQAQ

-660 QQQQQQARAQEQ
+660 QQQQQARAQEQ
-672 MQARMQAQQQA
+672 MQARMQA

>member
-19 ARALRLS
+19 AGALRLS

-48 AASAPLPPATESA
+48 AASAPLQPATESA

-192 RLKVAVATADAPP
+192 RLKVAVATAEAPP

-228 DTPPQLIEIAP
+228 DTPPQFIEIAP

-373 HFEPRRPDFPQ
+373 HFEPR
-384 QGGDP
+384 
-389 RSGDPR
+389 SGD
-395 SGDPRSG
+395 S
-402 DPRSGDPRSGGM
+402 RSGDPRSGGM

-516 PSSPPGAAQRPAPAL
+516 PSSPPGTAQRPAPAL

-556 GMRPQDRQ
+556 GVRPQDRQ

-623 RDQAQIQAQAQ
+623 RDQAQVQAQAQ

-648 RSQDQARQQQMQ
+648 RSQDQARQQQM

>member
-6 VPTARTTARSTSH
+6 VPRARTMAPSASH
-19 ARALRLS
+19 AGALRLS
-26 VLGVAAA
+26 VLGLAAA

-108 AEVWMGQNPGLKP
+108 AEVWLGQNPGLKP
-121 EELQNAVNSQDW
+121 QELQDAVNGQDW

-139 LAQFPNVLAQLSSNV
+139 LAQFPNVLAQLSSNI

-160 GKAYYNDPA
+160 GRAYYNDPA

-192 RLKVAVATADAPP
+192 RLKVAVAAADAPP
-205 PVPQPAPQAVG
+205 RDPQPAPQDMG

-228 DTPPQLIEIAP
+228 DAPSQFIEITP

-249 YDPGVVYGEPVPMYG
+249 YDPGVVYGEPLPVYG

-341 NTYVSRSTTVVQNI
+341 NTYVTRSTTVVQNI
-355 HNTHINNVGN
+355 RNTQINNGGN

-373 HFEPRRPDFPQ
+373 HVEPRPAGNPPNPP

-389 RSGDPR
+389 RP
-395 SGDPRSG
+395 
-402 DPRSGDPRSGGM
+402 GGM

-423 GMAGAAAAAHSG
+423 GLAGAAAAAHGG

-445 QGGPPPSAQGMVPP
+445 QGGPPASSQGMLPP
-459 GGAQGFARH
+459 GATQGSARH

-480 DDRPQASLQP
+480 DDRPQAALQP

-505 WPQSPQSAQSA
+505 WPQA
-516 PSSPPGAAQRPAPAL
+516 PHSTQAAGVQRPPAAL
-531 PAAAMQG
+531 PAAAMPG
-538 DRGRDSRVPS
+538 ERGRDSRVPS
-548 WSSAATQQ
+548 WSSAAAQQ
-556 GMRPQDRQ
+556 GMRQQ
-564 NGLDRQD
+564 DRQD
-571 RDRSMADAARQR
+571 RGRSMADAARMR
-583 QQQQQQMETQAARL
+583 QQQQQQMEMQTARL
-597 RGEEQA
+597 RGEEQS
-603 RQQQQRQAQMQA
+603 RQQQQQQQRQQQQAQRQAQMQ
-615 QAQMRDQA
+615 MQA
-623 RDQAQIQAQAQ
+623 RDQASEQAQM
-634 ARQQAERDRQALQQ
+634 
-648 RSQDQARQQQMQ
+648 QARQQQLQQ

-696 QAQQQRQQQFEAAQ
+696 QAQQQR
-710 QQRMQAQQAQQA
+710 MQLQQAQ
-722 QAQARAQQQQARAQQ
+722 QAQARAQQQQTRAQQ
-737 EQRQQQQRMANAA
+737 EQRQQQQRMANAS

>member
-1 MLQSA
+1 MLQPA

-19 ARALRLS
+19 ASALCLS
-26 VLGVAAA
+26 VLGLAAA

-139 LAQFPNVLAQLSSNV
+139 LTQFPNVLAQLSSNV

-205 PVPQPAPQAVG
+205 PVSQPAPQAVG

-228 DTPPQLIEIAP
+228 DTPPQFIEIAP

-355 HNTHINNVGN
+355 HNTRINNVGN
-365 VTHIANNP
+365 VTNIANNP

-389 RSGDPR
+389 RP
-395 SGDPRSG
+395 GDPRSG

-435 MPQRLGLRPP
+435 IPQRLGLRPP
-445 QGGPPPSAQGMVPP
+445 QGGPPPSAEGVVPP

-505 WPQSPQSAQSA
+505 WPQSPQAAQSA

-564 NGLDRQD
+564 NSLDRQD

-583 QQQQQQMETQAARL
+583 QQQQQQMETQADRL

-623 RDQAQIQAQAQ
+623 RDQAQVQAQAQ

-660 QQQQQQARAQEQ
+660 QQMQQQQQQQQQARAQEQ
-672 MQARMQAQQQA
+672 MQA

>member
-6 VPTARTTARSTSH
+6 VPRARTLAPSASH
-19 ARALRLS
+19 AGALRLS
-26 VLGVAAA
+26 VLGLAAA

-48 AASAPLPPATESA
+48 AASVPLPPATESA

-139 LAQFPNVLAQLSSNV
+139 LTQFPNVLAQLSSNV

-228 DTPPQLIEIAP
+228 DTPPQFIEIAP

-355 HNTHINNVGN
+355 HNTRINNVGN
-365 VTHIANNP
+365 VTNIANNP

-389 RSGDPR
+389 RP
-395 SGDPRSG
+395 GDPRSG

-445 QGGPPPSAQGMVPP
+445 QGGPPPSAEGVVPP

-505 WPQSPQSAQSA
+505 WPQSPQAAQSA

-538 DRGRDSRVPS
+538 DRGRDSHVPS

-556 GMRPQDRQ
+556 GMRPQ
-564 NGLDRQD
+564 DRQD

-623 RDQAQIQAQAQ
+623 RDQAQVQAQAQ

-660 QQQQQQARAQEQ
+660 QQMQQQQQQQQQARAQEQ
-672 MQARMQAQQQA
+672 MQA

>member
-1 MLQSA
+1 MLQPA

-19 ARALRLS
+19 AGALRLS
-26 VLGVAAA
+26 VLGLATA

-228 DTPPQLIEIAP
+228 DTPPQFIEIAP

-280 AAPVV
+280 ATPVV

-373 HFEPRRPDFPQ
+373 HFEPR
-384 QGGDP
+384 
-389 RSGDPR
+389 SGD
-395 SGDPRSG
+395 S
-402 DPRSGDPRSGGM
+402 RSGDPRSGGM

-435 MPQRLGLRPP
+435 IPQRLGLRPP

-516 PSSPPGAAQRPAPAL
+516 PSSPPGTAQRPAPAL

-556 GMRPQDRQ
+556 GVRPQDRQ

-615 QAQMRDQA
+615 QAQAQMRDQA
-623 RDQAQIQAQAQ
+623 RDQAQAQVQAQAQ

-648 RSQDQARQQQMQ
+648 RSQDQARQQQ

-672 MQARMQAQQQA
+672 MQARMQA

>member
-6 VPTARTTARSTSH
+6 VPTARTTAPSTSH
-19 ARALRLS
+19 AGALRLS
-26 VLGVAAA
+26 VLGLAAA

-228 DTPPQLIEIAP
+228 DTPPQFIEIAP

-365 VTHIANNP
+365 VTNIANNP

-384 QGGDP
+384 QG
-389 RSGDPR
+389 
-395 SGDPRSG
+395 GDPRSG

-445 QGGPPPSAQGMVPP
+445 QGGPPPASQGMVPP

-516 PSSPPGAAQRPAPAL
+516 PSSPPGTAQRPAPAL

-564 NGLDRQD
+564 NGQDRQD

-583 QQQQQQMETQAARL
+583 QQQQQQMETQTARL

-603 RQQQQRQAQMQA
+603 RQQQQRQSQMQA

-623 RDQAQIQAQAQ
+623 RDQAQVQAQAQ

-648 RSQDQARQQQMQ
+648 RSQDQARQQQMQQQ

-722 QAQARAQQQQARAQQ
+722 QAQARAQQQQQQQQARAQQ

>member
-1 MLQSA
+1 MLQPA

-19 ARALRLS
+19 AGALRLS
-26 VLGVAAA
+26 VLGLASA

-48 AASAPLPPATESA
+48 AASAPLPTESA

-139 LAQFPNVLAQLSSNV
+139 LTQFPNVLAQLSSNV

-228 DTPPQLIEIAP
+228 DTPPQFIEIAP

-301 DRRPWGWNSWGMRW
+301 DRRPWGWDSWGMRW

-355 HNTHINNVGN
+355 HNTRINNVGN
-365 VTHIANNP
+365 VTNIANNP

-389 RSGDPR
+389 RP
-395 SGDPRSG
+395 GDPRSG

-414 AAAALAGAA
+414 AA
-423 GMAGAAAAAHSG
+423 
-435 MPQRLGLRPP
+435 
-445 QGGPPPSAQGMVPP
+445 
-459 GGAQGFARH
+459 
-468 DGADRGRPGLRP
+468 
-480 DDRPQASLQP
+480 
-490 RMNPVPASQPGQFGK
+490 
-505 WPQSPQSAQSA
+505 
-516 PSSPPGAAQRPAPAL
+516 
-531 PAAAMQG
+531 
-538 DRGRDSRVPS
+538 
-548 WSSAATQQ
+548 
-556 GMRPQDRQ
+556 
-564 NGLDRQD
+564 
-571 RDRSMADAARQR
+571 RS
-583 QQQQQQMETQAARL
+583 E
-597 RGEEQA
+597 
-603 RQQQQRQAQMQA
+603 
-615 QAQMRDQA
+615 
-623 RDQAQIQAQAQ
+623 
-634 ARQQAERDRQALQQ
+634 
-648 RSQDQARQQQMQ
+648 
-660 QQQQQQARAQEQ
+660 
-672 MQARMQAQQQA
+672 
-683 QQQAQ
+683 
-688 RQAQMQER
+688 
-696 QAQQQRQQQFEAAQ
+696 
-710 QQRMQAQQAQQA
+710 
-722 QAQARAQQQQARAQQ
+722 
-737 EQRQQQQRMANAA
+737 
-750 RPQERRGGRDERR
+750 ERRVGKECRSRWSPYH
-763 DR
+763 

>member
-1 MLQSA
+1 
-6 VPTARTTARSTSH
+6 
-19 ARALRLS
+19 
-26 VLGVAAA
+26 
-33 LALSACNESQDKPPQ
+33 
-48 AASAPLPPATESA
+48 
-61 QPVATPVAYV
+61 
-71 PPSAETLYQMVAPIA
+71 MVAPIA

-108 AEVWMGQNPGLKP
+108 AEVWLGQNPGLKP
-121 EELQNAVNSQDW
+121 QELQDAVNGQDW

-139 LAQFPNVLAQLSSNV
+139 LAQFPNVLAQLSSNI

-160 GKAYYNDPA
+160 GRAYYNDPA

-192 RLKVAVATADAPP
+192 RLKVAVAAADAPP
-205 PVPQPAPQAVG
+205 RDPQPAPQDMG

-228 DTPPQLIEIAP
+228 DAPSQFIEITP

-249 YDPGVVYGEPVPMYG
+249 YDPGVVYGEPLPVYG

-341 NTYVSRSTTVVQNI
+341 NTYVTRSTTVVQNI
-355 HNTHINNVGN
+355 RNTQINNGGN

-373 HFEPRRPDFPQ
+373 HVEPRPAGNPPNPP

-389 RSGDPR
+389 RP
-395 SGDPRSG
+395 
-402 DPRSGDPRSGGM
+402 GGM

-423 GMAGAAAAAHSG
+423 GLAGAAAAAHGG

-445 QGGPPPSAQGMVPP
+445 QGGPPASSQGMLPP
-459 GGAQGFARH
+459 GATQGSARH

-480 DDRPQASLQP
+480 DDRPQAALQP

-505 WPQSPQSAQSA
+505 WPQA
-516 PSSPPGAAQRPAPAL
+516 PHSTQAAGVQRPPAAL
-531 PAAAMQG
+531 PAAAIPG
-538 DRGRDSRVPS
+538 ERGRDSRVPS
-548 WSSAATQQ
+548 WSSAAAQQ
-556 GMRPQDRQ
+556 GMRQQ
-564 NGLDRQD
+564 DRQD
-571 RDRSMADAARQR
+571 RDRSMADAARMR
-583 QQQQQQMETQAARL
+583 QQQQQQMEMQTARL
-597 RGEEQA
+597 RGEEQSRQQ
-603 RQQQQRQAQMQA
+603 RQQQQAQRQAQMQM
-615 QAQMRDQA
+615 QVQA
-623 RDQAQIQAQAQ
+623 RDQAREQAQM
-634 ARQQAERDRQALQQ
+634 
-648 RSQDQARQQQMQ
+648 QARQQQLQQ

-696 QAQQQRQQQFEAAQ
+696 QAQQQR
-710 QQRMQAQQAQQA
+710 MQLQQAQ

-737 EQRQQQQRMANAA
+737 EQRQQQQRMANAS

>member
-6 VPTARTTARSTSH
+6 VPRARTMAPSASH
-19 ARALRLS
+19 AGALRLS
-26 VLGVAAA
+26 VLGLAAA

-108 AEVWMGQNPGLKP
+108 AEVWLGQNPGLKP
-121 EELQNAVNSQDW
+121 QELQDAVNGQDW

-139 LAQFPNVLAQLSSNV
+139 LAQFPNVLAQLSSNI

-160 GKAYYNDPA
+160 GRAYYNDPA

-192 RLKVAVATADAPP
+192 RLKVAVTAADAPP
-205 PVPQPAPQAVG
+205 RDPQPAPQDMG

-228 DTPPQLIEIAP
+228 DAPSQFIEITP

-249 YDPGVVYGEPVPMYG
+249 YDPGVVYGEPLPVYG

-341 NTYVSRSTTVVQNI
+341 NTYVTRSTTVVQNI
-355 HNTHINNVGN
+355 RNTQINNGGN

-373 HFEPRRPDFPQ
+373 HVEPRPAGNPPNPP

-389 RSGDPR
+389 RP
-395 SGDPRSG
+395 
-402 DPRSGDPRSGGM
+402 GGM

-423 GMAGAAAAAHSG
+423 GLAGAAAAAHGG

-445 QGGPPPSAQGMVPP
+445 QGGPPASSQGMLPP
-459 GGAQGFARH
+459 GATQGSARH
-468 DGADRGRPGLRP
+468 DGADRDRPGLRP
-480 DDRPQASLQP
+480 DDRPQAALQP

-505 WPQSPQSAQSA
+505 WPQA
-516 PSSPPGAAQRPAPAL
+516 PHSTQAAGVQRPPAAL
-531 PAAAMQG
+531 PAAAMPG
-538 DRGRDSRVPS
+538 ERGRDSRVPS
-548 WSSAATQQ
+548 WSSAAAQQ
-556 GMRPQDRQ
+556 GMRQQ
-564 NGLDRQD
+564 DRQD
-571 RDRSMADAARQR
+571 RDRSMADAARMR
-583 QQQQQQMETQAARL
+583 QQQQQQMEMQTARL
-597 RGEEQA
+597 RGEEQS
-603 RQQQQRQAQMQA
+603 RQQQQQQQRQQQQAQRQAQMQ
-615 QAQMRDQA
+615 MQA
-623 RDQAQIQAQAQ
+623 RDQAREQAQM
-634 ARQQAERDRQALQQ
+634 
-648 RSQDQARQQQMQ
+648 QARQQQLQQ

-696 QAQQQRQQQFEAAQ
+696 QAQQQR
-710 QQRMQAQQAQQA
+710 MQLQQAQ

-737 EQRQQQQRMANAA
+737 EQRQQQQRMANAS